1 MLTFFVEQER
11 SVFLF
16 INSLKMKDISLLEDI
31 LDSDSN
37 FIPLFSLDDEAS
49 LQKVPVPDE
58 IALLPLRN
66 TLLFPGMIIPINV
79 GRTKSIRLAQEYSH
93 STETFGVI
101 AQRTNDVEEPT
112 ADDLYKVGTL
122 ARIIKHITMPDGG
135 VTIIVQGIKS
145 FTLKEITQTEPYYK
159 GAVEPLVTNELDPA
173 IVNHKNF
180 KALVS
185 TLRDTAGRMIK
196 MAPNMPREA
205 ALALK
210 NIESNSFL
218 INFLASNLN
227 TSVED
232 KQHILEETN
241 IVDRAKTV
249 LKYLNRDIQM
259 LELKNQIQD
268 KSKQELDKQQREYFL
283 NQQMKTIQEELGGS
297 PSEKDYASLKE
308 RAAKK
313 KWDKETAALFNKELE
328 KLQRTNPMAPD
339 YSVQLNYLELLVD
352 LPWNEFSK
360 DNFDLQRARKVLDKD
375 HYGLDKVK
383 ERILEYLAV
392 LKLKGDMKSPIL
404 CLAGP
409 PGVGKTSLGKSVA
422 AALGRKYVR
431 VSLGGLRDESEIRG
445 HRKTYI
451 GAMPGR
457 IIQNMRK
464 AGYANPVFVLDEIDK
479 ITGMNVQ
486 GDPSAALLEVM
497 DPEQNNAFY
506 DNYLE
511 TSFDLSRVLFIATA
525 NDLGSVHPA
534 LRDRMEII
542 EVPGYLAEEKLE
554 IAKRH
559 LVPKQLDENGLSKKD
574 LQIPAKTIETVIS
587 EYTRESGVR
596 TLERTIAKIIRKRAA
611 QLVQEGHIEKKVEPK
626 DLKEIL
632 GSPIFQLEKAF
643 DNSVP
648 GVATGLAWTAVG
660 GEILFVEALTS
671 PGKGELTMTGS
682 LGDVMKESATIAYEF
697 LKAHAED
704 FGIDPA
710 VFEKKKVHVHVPEG
724 ATPKDGPSAGITIL
738 TALISAFTGKT
749 LRDKIAMTG
758 EITLRGKLLPVG
770 GIKEKILA
778 AKRSGIY
785 DIVMCADNKKD
796 IDDIKENFIDG
807 MHFHY
812 FSSMKEAV
820 EFNFGIDR

>member
-1 MLTFFVEQER
+1 MKEL
-11 SVFLF
+11 SLLDDF
-16 INSLKMKDISLLEDI
+16 INNE
-31 LDSDSN
+31 SN
-37 FIPLFSLDDEAS
+37 FIPLFSSDDEEN
-49 LQKVPVPDE
+49 LRKVEVPEE

-66 TLLFPGMIIPINV
+66 TLLFPGMVIPINV
-79 GRTKSIRLAQEYSH
+79 GRTKSIKLAQEYSRT
-93 STETFGVI
+93 SEPIGVI
-101 AQRTNDVEEPT
+101 AQRTNEVEEPT
-112 ADDLYKVGTL
+112 AQDLYEVGTM
-122 ARIIKHITMPDGG
+122 AHIIKYITMPDGG

-145 FTLKEITQTEPYYK
+145 FRLKEITQTEPYYRCSI
-159 GAVEPLVTNELDPA
+159 EPFETNEFDPA

-180 KALVS
+180 KALIS
-185 TLRDTAGRMIK
+185 SIRDTATRMIK
-196 MAPNMPREA
+196 LSPNVPKEA
-205 ALALK
+205 SIALK

-218 INFLASNLN
+218 LNFLTSNL
-227 TSVED
+227 SVPLAD
-232 KQHILEETN
+232 KQSILETEDVVT
-241 IVDRAKTV
+241 RAKQV
-249 LKYLNRDIQM
+249 LKLLHRDLQM
-259 LELKNQIQD
+259 IELKNQIQD

-283 NQQMKTIQEELGGS
+283 TQQMKTIQEELGGS
-297 PSEKDYASLKE
+297 PSEKDYLSLKE

-313 KWDKETAALFNKELE
+313 KWDKETANLFNKELD

-352 LPWNEFSK
+352 LPWNEYST
-360 DNFDLQRARKVLDKD
+360 DNFDLHKARKVLDKD

-383 ERILEYLAV
+383 ERIIEYLAV

-409 PGVGKTSLGKSVA
+409 PGVGKTSLGKSIA

-457 IIQNMRK
+457 VIQSMRK

-479 ITGMNVQ
+479 ISGMNVQ

-511 TSFDLSRVLFIATA
+511 TAFDLSRVLFIATA
-525 NDLGSVHPA
+525 NNLNNVHPA
-534 LRDRMEII
+534 LLDRMEII
-542 EVPGYLAEEKLE
+542 DIAGYLAEEKLE
-554 IAKRH
+554 IAKHH
-559 LVPKQLDENGLSKKD
+559 LVPKQLKENGLDKKL
-574 LQIPAKTIETVIS
+574 LQIPEKTIEAVIND
-587 EYTRESGVR
+587 YTRESGVR

-611 QLVQEGHIEKKVEPK
+611 QYVQEGSIEKKVNPG

-671 PGKGELTMTGS
+671 AGKGELTMTGS

-704 FGIDPA
+704 FDIDSA
-710 VFEKKKVHVHVPEG
+710 VFEKKKVHIHVPEG

-738 TALISAFTGKT
+738 TALISAFTGKIP
-749 LRDKIAMTG
+749 RDKIAMTG

-812 FSSMKEAV
+812 FSTMKDAV
-820 EFNFGIDR
+820 SFNFGK

>member
-1 MLTFFVEQER
+1 
-11 SVFLF
+11 
-16 INSLKMKDISLLEDI
+16 MKELSLLEDFI
-31 LDSDSN
+31 NNESN
-37 FIPLFSLDDEAS
+37 FIPLFSSDDEDN
-49 LQKVPVPDE
+49 LRKVNVPEE

-66 TLLFPGMIIPINV
+66 TLLFPGMVIPINV
-79 GRTKSIRLAQEYSH
+79 GRTKSIKLAQEFSK
-93 STETFGVI
+93 SSEPIGVI

-112 ADDLYKVGTL
+112 VDDLHEVGTM
-122 ARIIKHITMPDGG
+122 AHIIKYITMPDGG
-135 VTIIVQGIKS
+135 VTIIVQGLKS
-145 FTLKEITQTEPYYK
+145 FRLKEITQTEPYYRCTI
-159 GAVEPLVTNELDPA
+159 EPFQTNEFDPA

-180 KALVS
+180 KALIAS
-185 TLRDTAGRMIK
+185 IRDTATRMIK
-196 MAPNMPREA
+196 LSPNVPKEA
-205 ALALK
+205 SFALK

-218 INFLASNLN
+218 INFLASNL
-227 TSVED
+227 SVSLEE
-232 KQHILEETN
+232 KQHILELDD
-241 IVDRAKTV
+241 IVARAKQV
-249 LKYLNRDIQM
+249 LKLLHRDLQM
-259 LELKNQIQD
+259 IELKNQIQD

-283 NQQMKTIQEELGGS
+283 TQQMKTIQEELGGS
-297 PSEKDYASLKE
+297 PTEKDYLSLKE

-313 KWDKETAALFNKELE
+313 KWDQETADLFNKELE

-360 DNFDLQRARKVLDKD
+360 DNFDLNKARKVLDKD

-383 ERILEYLAV
+383 ERIIEYLAV

-409 PGVGKTSLGKSVA
+409 PGVGKTSLGKSIA

-464 AGYANPVFVLDEIDK
+464 AGFANPVFVLDEIDK

-525 NDLGSVHPA
+525 NNLNNVHPA
-534 LRDRMEII
+534 LLDRMEII
-542 EVPGYLAEEKLE
+542 DIAGYLAEEKLE
-554 IAKRH
+554 IAKHH
-559 LVPKQLDENGLSKKD
+559 LVPKQLKENGLDKKQ
-574 LQIPAKTIETVIS
+574 LQIPEKTIETVIND
-587 EYTRESGVR
+587 YTRESGVR

-611 QLVQEGHIEKKVEPK
+611 QYVQDGSIEKKVNPS

-648 GVATGLAWTAVG
+648 GVATGLAWTSVG

-671 PGKGELTMTGS
+671 AGKGELTMTGS

-704 FGIDPA
+704 FDIDPA
-710 VFEKKKVHVHVPEG
+710 VFEKKKVHIHVPEG

-738 TALISAFTGKT
+738 TALISAFTGKIP
-749 LRDKIAMTG
+749 RDKIAMTG

-778 AKRSGIY
+778 AKRSGIF

-812 FSSMKEAV
+812 FSTMKDAV
-820 EFNFGIDR
+820 NFNFGK

>member
-1 MLTFFVEQER
+1 M
-11 SVFLF
+11 
-16 INSLKMKDISLLEDI
+16 NNDA
-31 LDSDSN
+31 N
-37 FIPLFSLDDEAS
+37 FIPLFSLEDE
-49 LQKVPVPDE
+49 QKLRDEQIPDE

-66 TLLFPGMIIPINV
+66 TLLFPGMVIPINV
-79 GRTKSIRLAQEYSH
+79 GRSKSIKLAQEYSRNNQ
-93 STETFGVI
+93 TFGVV
-101 AQRTNDVEEPT
+101 AQRANEVEEPT
-112 ADDLYKVGTL
+112 LDDLYKIGTL
-122 ARIIKHITMPDGG
+122 ARIIKYITMPDGG
-135 VTIIVQGIKS
+135 VTIIVQGIKRFS
-145 FTLKEITQTEPYYK
+145 LFQLTQVEPYYK
-159 GAVEPLVTNELDPA
+159 AQVLPFISNDADTNIIQKQD
-173 IVNHKNF
+173 F
-180 KALVS
+180 TALIS
-185 TLRDTAGRMIK
+185 TIRDTASRMIK
-196 MAPNMPREA
+196 LSPNLPREA
-205 ALALK
+205 SFALK
-210 NIESNSFL
+210 NIESNIFL
-218 INFLASNLN
+218 INFLSSNL
-227 TSVED
+227 SVSVAE
-232 KQHILEETN
+232 KQNLLENPDIT
-241 IVDRAKTV
+241 DRAQQL
-249 LKYLNRDIQM
+249 LKLLHRDLQM
-259 LELKNQIQD
+259 IELKNHIQD

-283 NQQMKTIQEELGGS
+283 NQQIKTIQEELGGS
-297 PSEKDYASLKE
+297 PAEKDITSLQE

-313 KWDKETAALFNKELE
+313 KWNAETAELFQKELA

-352 LPWNEFSK
+352 LPWNEYSK
-360 DNFDLQRARKVLDKD
+360 DNFDLNKARKVLDKD
-375 HYGLDKVK
+375 HFGLDKVK
-383 ERILEYLAV
+383 ERIIEYLAV

-409 PGVGKTSLGKSVA
+409 PGVGKTSLGKSIA

-464 AGYANPVFVLDEIDK
+464 AKFANPVFVLDEIDK

-497 DPEQNNAFY
+497 DPEQNNEFH

-511 TSFDLSRVLFIATA
+511 TAFDLSRVLFIATA
-525 NDLGSVHPA
+525 NDLSSVHPA

-542 EVPGYLAEEKLE
+542 EIPGYLAEEKLE

-559 LVPKQLDENGLSKKD
+559 LLPKQLEENGLAKKD
-574 LQIPAKTIETVIS
+574 LQIPANTIERVIS
-587 EYTRESGVR
+587 DYTRESGVR
-596 TLERTIAKIIRKRAA
+596 SLERTIGKIVRKRAA
-611 QLVQEGHIEKKVEPK
+611 ELVQNGKIEKKVSPS

-648 GVATGLAWTAVG
+648 GVATGLAWTSVG

-671 PGKGELTMTGS
+671 AGKGELTMTGS
-682 LGDVMKESATIAYEF
+682 LGDVMKESATIAYEY
-697 LKAHAED
+697 LKAHSEE
-704 FGIDPA
+704 FGINPS
-710 VFEKKKVHVHVPEG
+710 VFEQKKVHVHVPEG

-738 TALISAFTGKT
+738 TALISAFTGRT

-778 AKRSGIY
+778 AKRCGIY
-785 DIVMCADNKKD
+785 DIVMCTENKKD

-807 MHFHY
+807 MHFHF

-820 EFNFGIDR
+820 EFNFGR

>member
-1 MLTFFVEQER
+1 
-11 SVFLF
+11 
-16 INSLKMKDISLLEDI
+16 MKDISLIEEFMNN
-31 LDSDSN
+31 DSN
-37 FIPLFSLDDEAS
+37 FIPLFSLEDE
-49 LQKVPVPDE
+49 QKLRSEE
-58 IALLPLRN
+58 IPEELALLPLRN
-66 TLLFPGMIIPINV
+66 TLLFPGMVIPINV
-79 GRTKSIRLAQEYSH
+79 GRTKSIKLAQEYAH
-93 STETFGVI
+93 NNKPFGVV
-101 AQRTNDVEEPT
+101 AQRYNEVEEPSKE
-112 ADDLYKVGTL
+112 DLFEVGTM
-122 ARIIKHITMPDGG
+122 ARILKYITMPDGG
-135 VTIIVQGIKS
+135 VTIIVQGIRR
-145 FTLKEITQTEPYYK
+145 FHLDELTQTEPYYK
-159 GAVEPLVTNELDPA
+159 CKVSPFTSNDFDKE
-173 IVNHKNF
+173 IIQQKNF
-180 KALVS
+180 KALIS
-185 TLRDTAGRMIK
+185 TIRDTASRMIK
-196 MAPNMPREA
+196 LSPNLPKEA
-205 ALALK
+205 SFALK
-210 NIESNSFL
+210 NIESHVFL
-218 INFLASNLN
+218 LNFLASNLSV
-227 TSVED
+227 SVEE
-232 KQHILEETN
+232 KQSILETGD
-241 IVDRAKTV
+241 IIDRAKMI
-249 LKYLNRDIQM
+249 LKLLHRDLQLI
-259 LELKNQIQD
+259 ELKNHIQD

-283 NQQMKTIQEELGGS
+283 NQQIKTIQEELGGT
-297 PSEKDYASLKE
+297 PAEKDIASLKE
-308 RAAKK
+308 RARKK
-313 KWDKETAALFNKELE
+313 KWNAETAEIFQKELD

-339 YSVQLNYLELLVD
+339 YSVQLNYLELFVD

-360 DNFDLQRARKVLDKD
+360 DNFDLNKARKTLDKD

-383 ERILEYLAV
+383 ERIIEYLAV

-409 PGVGKTSLGKSVA
+409 PGVGKTSLGKSIA
-422 AALGRKYVR
+422 AALGRKYIR

-457 IIQNMRK
+457 IIQSMRK
-464 AGYANPVFVLDEIDK
+464 AKFANPVFVLDEIDK

-497 DPEQNNAFY
+497 DPEQNSAFY
-506 DNYLE
+506 DNFLE

-525 NDLGSVHPA
+525 NDLGNVHPA

-542 EVPGYLAEEKLE
+542 EIPGYLAEEKLE

-559 LVPKQLDENGLSKKD
+559 LVPKQLKENGMDKKL
-574 LQIPAKTIETVIS
+574 LQIPDKTIETVIN

-596 TLERTIAKIIRKRAA
+596 TLERTIAQIIRKRAA
-611 QLVQEGHIEKKVEPK
+611 KYVQDGSIEKRVNSS

-632 GSPIFQLEKAF
+632 GSPIFQMEKAF
-643 DNSVP
+643 DNTVP

-671 PGKGELTMTGS
+671 AGKGELTMTGS

-704 FGIDPA
+704 FGIAPDT
-710 VFEKKKVHVHVPEG
+710 FEKKKVHVHVPEG

-738 TALISAFTGKT
+738 TALISAFTGKVV
-749 LRDKIAMTG
+749 RDKIAMTG

-778 AKRSGIY
+778 AKRSGIN
-785 DIVMCADNKKD
+785 DIVMCSENKKD

-807 MHFHY
+807 MNFHY

-820 EFNFGIDR
+820 EFNFSR

>member
-1 MLTFFVEQER
+1 MKEL
-11 SVFLF
+11 SLLDDF
-16 INSLKMKDISLLEDI
+16 INNE
-31 LDSDSN
+31 SN
-37 FIPLFSLDDEAS
+37 FIPLFSSDDEEN
-49 LQKVPVPDE
+49 LRKVEVPEE

-66 TLLFPGMIIPINV
+66 TLLFPGMVIPINV
-79 GRTKSIRLAQEYSH
+79 GRTKSIKLAQEYSRT
-93 STETFGVI
+93 SEPIGVI
-101 AQRTNDVEEPT
+101 AQRTNEVEEPT
-112 ADDLYKVGTL
+112 AQDLYEVGTM
-122 ARIIKHITMPDGG
+122 AHIIKYITMPDGG

-145 FTLKEITQTEPYYK
+145 FRLKEITQTEPYYRCSI
-159 GAVEPLVTNELDPA
+159 EPFETNEFDPA

-180 KALVS
+180 KALIS
-185 TLRDTAGRMIK
+185 SIRDTATRMIK
-196 MAPNMPREA
+196 LSPNVPKEA
-205 ALALK
+205 SIALK

-218 INFLASNLN
+218 LNFLTSNL
-227 TSVED
+227 SVPLAD
-232 KQHILEETN
+232 KQSILETEDVVT
-241 IVDRAKTV
+241 RAKQV
-249 LKYLNRDIQM
+249 LKLLHRDLQM
-259 LELKNQIQD
+259 IELKNQIQD

-283 NQQMKTIQEELGGS
+283 TQQMKTIQEELGGS
-297 PSEKDYASLKE
+297 PSEKDYLSLKE

-313 KWDKETAALFNKELE
+313 KWDKETANLFNKELD

-352 LPWNEFSK
+352 LPWNEYST
-360 DNFDLQRARKVLDKD
+360 DNFDLHKARKVLDKD

-383 ERILEYLAV
+383 ERIIEYLAV

-479 ITGMNVQ
+479 ISGMNVQ

-511 TSFDLSRVLFIATA
+511 TAFDLSRVLFIATA
-525 NDLGSVHPA
+525 NNLNNVHPA
-534 LRDRMEII
+534 LLDRMEII
-542 EVPGYLAEEKLE
+542 DIAGYLAEEKLE
-554 IAKRH
+554 IAKHH
-559 LVPKQLDENGLSKKD
+559 LVPKQLKENGLDKKL
-574 LQIPAKTIETVIS
+574 LQIPEKTIEAVIND
-587 EYTRESGVR
+587 YTRESGVR

-611 QLVQEGHIEKKVEPK
+611 QYVQEGSIDKKVNPC

-671 PGKGELTMTGS
+671 AGKGELTMTGS

-710 VFEKKKVHVHVPEG
+710 VFEKKKVHIHVPEG

-738 TALISAFTGKT
+738 TALISAFTGKIP
-749 LRDKIAMTG
+749 RDKIAMTG

-812 FSSMKEAV
+812 FSTMKDAV
-820 EFNFGIDR
+820 SFNFGK